1 MRNVIITLV
10 FVLGGLGLGYLLGL
24 ALGVSAG
31 GPRALFGVFGIL
43 IAGAAAKAMGLA
55 PASSRL
61 K

>member
-1 MRNVIITLV
+1 MRNTIISLV

-24 ALGVSAG
+24 ALGVSG
-31 GPRALFGVFGIL
+31 GPRVIFGVFGIL
-43 IAGAAAKAMGLA
+43 IAGAVAKALGLA